1 MTVELSV
8 ILPTFNENA
17 NLPTLFARLATAL
30 AGVAWEVI
38 VVDDDSPDGTYQF
51 VKTLAASDPRF
62 RCIRRV
68 NRRGLAGA
76 CIEGMLSSSAPFVAV
91 MDADL
96 QHDETILPRMLQRL
110 RSGDA
115 DLVVGSRYVDNGAAA
130 SGFSQWRSAA
140 SLLARSIAQTALR
153 VNFTDLMSGFFMIR
167 RDVVED
173 IAPQLSTAG
182 FKILL
187 DIAATRGPDLRIEE
201 IGYVFRRRTQGQSKL
216 SAKVAFD
223 FFGLILNKITQGLF
237 PTRFALFATVG
248 LSGVGIHLCV
258 LYLLLFIKGIEFVYA
273 QAAAT
278 AVAMTSNFFINNLV
292 TYRDVKL
299 QRGEFL
305 VGLLRFYLVCS
316 AGALANVGIATLIY
330 EQFPHWIFA
339 SVAGVVM
346 GSVWNY
352 ALSSLYVWSERS

>member
-1 MTVELSV
+1 MS
-8 ILPTFNENA
+8 F
-17 NLPTLFARLATAL
+17 
-30 AGVAWEVI
+30 
-38 VVDDDSPDGTYQF
+38 
-51 VKTLAASDPRF
+51 
-62 RCIRRV
+62 
-68 NRRGLAGA
+68 AGA
-76 CIEGMLSSSAPFVAV
+76 PRGNRSSAP
-91 MDADL
+91 
-96 QHDETILPRMLQRL
+96 
-110 RSGDA
+110 
-115 DLVVGSRYVDNGAAA
+115 
-130 SGFSQWRSAA
+130 
-140 SLLARSIAQTALR
+140 
-153 VNFTDLMSGFFMIR
+153 
-167 RDVVED
+167 
-173 IAPQLSTAG
+173 
-182 FKILL
+182 
-187 DIAATRGPDLRIEE
+187 
-201 IGYVFRRRTQGQSKL
+201 
-216 SAKVAFD
+216 KVAFD
-223 FFGLILNKITQGLF
+223 FFGLILNKMTQGLF

-330 EQFPHWIFA
+330 EQFPHWVFA

>member
-8 ILPTFNENA
+8 ILPTFNEKA
-17 NLPTLFARLATAL
+17 NLPTLFSKLEAAL
-30 AGVAWEVI
+30 PGVAWEVI
-38 VVDDDSPDGTYQF
+38 VVDDDSPDETHEF
-51 VKTLAASDPRF
+51 VKSLAASDPRF

-76 CIEGMLSSSAPFVAV
+76 CIEGMLSSSAPYVAV

-96 QHDETILPRMLQRL
+96 QHDETILPRMLERL
-110 RSGDA
+110 RSGEV
-115 DLVVGSRYVDNGAAA
+115 DLVVGSRYVGNGAAA
-130 SGFSQWRSAA
+130 SGFSQWRGAA
-140 SLLARSIAQTALR
+140 SLMARSIAQSALQ

-167 RDVVED
+167 RKVVEG
-173 IAPQLSTAG
+173 IAPQLSTTG

-187 DIAATRGPDLRIEE
+187 DIAASCGPDLRIEE
-201 IGYVFRRRTQGQSKL
+201 IGYVFRRRAQGESKL
-216 SAKVAFD
+216 DAKVAFD
-223 FFGLILNKITQGLF
+223 FFGLILNKMTRGLF

-258 LYLLLFIKGIEFVYA
+258 LYLLLFITRLPFVYG

-278 AVAMTSNFFINNLV
+278 VVAMTSNFFINNLV
-292 TYRDVKL
+292 TYRDVRL
-299 QRGEFL
+299 QKGEFL
-305 VGLLRFYLVCS
+305 AGLLRFYVVCS

-330 EQFPHWIFA
+330 SQFPNWLFA

-352 ALSSLYVWSERS
+352 ALSSLYVWSERG